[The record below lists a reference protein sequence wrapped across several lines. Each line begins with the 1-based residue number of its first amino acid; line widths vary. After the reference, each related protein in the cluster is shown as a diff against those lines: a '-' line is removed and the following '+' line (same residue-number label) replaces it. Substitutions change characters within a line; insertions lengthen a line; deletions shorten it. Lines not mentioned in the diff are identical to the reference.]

1 MLGQHLSLNGM
12 PADDLLR
19 KTLPSPQVGNAH
31 GIAPR
36 KVVQAAVNLRP
47 GNSSE
52 RNQFLIA
59 GQVCNVSTTGFA
71 ATLQEP
77 PTVGNIYH
85 VTFGFEKGR
94 KELSIMA
101 RCVRCQFLGEDSFES
116 GFAFFKPSAEID
128 SLINEPFRQSNA
140 ELV

>member
-1 MLGQHLSLNGM
+1 MLGQHLNFNGI
-12 PADDLLR
+12 PTDDLLR
-19 KTLPSPQVGNAH
+19 NTHQQPVYGIPQ

-36 KVVQAAVNLRP
+36 KAVQAIVVLRP
-47 GNSSE
+47 GNSSD
-52 RNQFLIA
+52 RNKHEIN

-85 VTFGFEKGR
+85 VTFGFDHGR

-101 RCVRCQFLGEDSFES
+101 RTVRCQFLGEDNFES

-128 SLINEPFRQSNA
+128 SLINEPTRPNNA
-140 ELV
+140 ALV

>member
-19 KTLPSPQVGNAH
+19 STLPNPLAGAAH
-31 GIAPR
+31 AIAPR
-36 KVVQAAVNLRP
+36 KAVQAAVDLRP

-52 RNQFLIA
+52 RNKFQIS
-59 GQVCNVSTTGFA
+59 GQACNVSASGFA

-77 PTVGNIYH
+77 PIVGNIYH
-85 VTFGFEKGR
+85 VTFGFDNGR

-101 RCVRCQFLGEDSFES
+101 RCVRCQLLGEDNFES

-128 SLINEPFRQSNA
+128 NLVREPGRQSNT